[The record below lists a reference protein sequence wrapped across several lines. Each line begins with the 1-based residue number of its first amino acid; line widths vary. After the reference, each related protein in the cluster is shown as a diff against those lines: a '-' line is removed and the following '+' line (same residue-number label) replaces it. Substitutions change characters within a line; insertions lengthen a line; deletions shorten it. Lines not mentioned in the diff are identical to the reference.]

1 MYTNTTL
8 IASQLQR
15 VLTTEEET
23 LLTTLIPA
31 VDTWIDRTL
40 NTTFIEQESATDRYF
55 DGNGP
60 LIDIDSCTD
69 VTAVESVDW
78 ENDNV
83 ATYTTGT
90 DYLLEPVN
98 SNVKTAIRF
107 RGRGRFPYSLNAS
120 IMPVADFTT
129 GRLKITAKFSE
140 YDDGVPEDIQIMATR
155 ICSGLIGESY
165 SNQAND
171 SNLKSESIEGY
182 SVTFGESVNSDAGQL
197 AMNDPIVKGILES
210 RRELLI

>member
-1 MYTNTTL
+1 MYTNSTL
-8 IASQLQR
+8 IANQLQR
-15 VLTTEEET
+15 ELTTEEET

-31 VDTWIDRTL
+31 VDLWIDRTL
-40 NTTFIEQESATDRYF
+40 NTTFIEQETATSRYF
-55 DGNGP
+55 DGTGP
-60 LIDIDSCTD
+60 LIDIDPCTG
-69 VTAVESVDW
+69 VTAVASVDW
-78 ENDNV
+78 EDDNV

-107 RGRGRFPYSLNAS
+107 RGKGFYPYSLNAS

-155 ICSGLIGESY
+155 ICSGLVNASSADS
-165 SNQAND
+165 SN
-171 SNLKSESIEGY
+171 SEGIKKESIEGY
-182 SVTFGESVNSDAGQL
+182 SVEYGDSSSISSSAMSDAV
-197 AMNDPIVKGILES
+197 VKGILES